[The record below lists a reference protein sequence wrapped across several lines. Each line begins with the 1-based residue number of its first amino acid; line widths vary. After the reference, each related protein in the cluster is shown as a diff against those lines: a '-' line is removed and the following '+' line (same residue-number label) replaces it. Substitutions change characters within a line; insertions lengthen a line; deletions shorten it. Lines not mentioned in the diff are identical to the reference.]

1 MDHVPE
7 RDAKRYG
14 DATFG
19 AIMLAKV
26 LCVHLVNDLGY
37 DLLFQDVDVIW
48 YKNPFD
54 FFRSDEKL
62 LLYFHSNSCQ
72 DTTHSKANLKSSH
85 YLRPIVFK
93 TELSFFTIRVN
104 ECKSSD
110 PV

>member
-54 FFRSDEKL
+54 FFRSDEKRFDV
-62 LLYFHSNSCQ
+62 YFQ
-72 DTTHSKANLKSSH
+72 GEFR
-85 YLRPIVFK
+85 YLQAAAIQYGEKLRYIHILPRYHRRRK
-93 TELSFFTIRVN
+93 
-104 ECKSSD
+104 
-110 PV
+110 

>member
-37 DLLFQDVDVIW
+37 DLLFQDVDVSW

-54 FFRSDEKL
+54 FFHSDDNGFDV
-62 LLYFHSNSCQ
+62 YFQ
-72 DTTHSKANLKSSH
+72 GKFIYKWLSSFAIH
-85 YLRPIVFK
+85 GKQLRCSILPQYYRRRK
-93 TELSFFTIRVN
+93 
-104 ECKSSD
+104 
-110 PV
+110 